1 MALSLMSRIQAIEQA
16 NVLKDIIVMPT
27 FRFHRLRGNLNDYF
41 AVDVKT
47 SRDKWRILLQ
57 PLDANEDV
65 FRPCNIDTIAGS
77 VKIVEIREA
86 VHIMSNYTEYNDK
99 VAFHPGY
106 YIEEILGESGLTPD
120 RFANRLGITPD
131 RLRVLIQGNE
141 SLSVDIATNLAKM
154 LDTTVAYW
162 LNLQKAYDE
171 KMAEFLSEKASTGR
185 EADIAPGRLQKE
197 DSIVLRRPVTA

>member
-77 VKIVEIREA
+77 VKIVEIREVSA
-86 VHIMSNYTEYNDK
+86 HYE
-99 VAFHPGY
+99 
-106 YIEEILGESGLTPD
+106 
-120 RFANRLGITPD
+120 
-131 RLRVLIQGNE
+131 
-141 SLSVDIATNLAKM
+141 
-154 LDTTVAYW
+154 
-162 LNLQKAYDE
+162 
-171 KMAEFLSEKASTGR
+171 
-185 EADIAPGRLQKE
+185 
-197 DSIVLRRPVTA
+197 